1 MSDSPLASQT
11 ILSPNTYGA
20 RKQPILGAAVHY
32 MCWYCTAE
40 TCAESF
46 MPTSRHAS
54 ANYMIGKYGDIVL
67 GVPEDEAAGTTSSE
81 YCDQRCI
88 TIECAN
94 HMETADG
101 HVYGQLPDATW
112 HSLVALLADICE
124 RNGKTRVV
132 YTGEANFDSARSGEL
147 LLVKH
152 RWFDDTDCPGP
163 WLDGQFDRL
172 AAEAN
177 TLLHGGRPL
186 LTVRQALAECMLHLV
201 THDAHGYSQPA
212 REGDGAMETVT
223 LSDGTPVR
231 LPGGDKDCSE
241 AIRACLA
248 GLGLVA
254 FGYWESYMWTGN
266 EDEVLRGAGFTEVP
280 LSQAGEGDVLWMP
293 GHTEMCVAVGGKLM
307 DAGFRRSETG
317 GIDGEPG
324 DQTGAE
330 SMYSAHPAYAWERCY
345 RYAGPEREGAG
356 KIVDGTENG
365 QTEDEMI
372 CIITPNDKSYQMYF
386 DGARLH
392 PLGHPDEAEA
402 LNKVYQATHG
412 GKSIPGVKL
421 GTKNAP
427 WATRL
432 ADALARTTTKV

>member
-1 MSDSPLASQT
+1 MSDSALISST
-11 ILSPNTYGA
+11 LLTDNRSSPRNHAIDAIT
-20 RKQPILGAAVHY
+20 PHY
-32 MCWYCTAE
+32 MCWFTEGE
-40 TCAESF
+40 TCAEIF
-46 MPTSRHAS
+46 VPPSRRAS
-54 ANYMIGKYGDIVL
+54 VNYCIGKYGDIVL
-67 GVPEDEAAGTTSSE
+67 NVPEADRAWTTGSA
-81 YCDQRCI
+81 DNDNRAV

-112 HSLVALLADICE
+112 DALVRLCADICR
-124 RNGKTRVV
+124 RNGKTNLL
-132 YTGEANFDSARSGEL
+132 YTGGADWDAISSTDML
-147 LLVKH
+147 LTKH
-152 RWFDDTDCPGP
+152 CWFQDTDCPGP

-177 TLLHGGRPL
+177 ALLHGGRAL

-212 REGDGAMETVT
+212 REGDGTVETVT
-223 LSDGTPVR
+223 LSDGTSVR

-241 AIRACLA
+241 AVRCCLA

-254 FGYWESYMWTGN
+254 YGYWDSYMWTGN
-266 EDEVLRGAGFTEVP
+266 EDEVLHAAGFAEVP

-293 GHTEMCVAVGGKLM
+293 GHTEMCVAVGGQLM

-317 GIDGEPG
+317 GIDGESG
-324 DQTGAE
+324 DQTGTE

-372 CIITPNDKSYQMYF
+372 CIITPNDKGYQMYF
-386 DGARLH
+386 DGTRLH
-392 PLGHPDEAEA
+392 PLAHPDEAEA

-412 GKSIPGVKL
+412 GKSIPSIKL

-427 WATRL
+427 WSTRL